1 MKPPFRERH
10 GSDIFRA
17 EEGNL
22 DYSRTDPNLI
32 HWGKFTI
39 LGKLVGTV
47 TLYQNRCHT
56 MADYR
61 DLEERPHI
69 SQLVFDQVVW
79 DLEVCLLSFALK
91 TP

>member
-1 MKPPFRERH
+1 MQNANNLRSERH

-61 DLEERPHI
+61 DLEERPLI
-69 SQLVFDQVVW
+69 SELVFNQVVW
-79 DLEVCLLSFALK
+79 DLEVW
-91 TP
+91 